1 MLEEQIRRNQIQA
14 ETTKR
19 NRSSQSKTKKHSL
32 ERSIRLKSKLLLAPI
47 DQNEEQQATIQRIGN
62 QTGNCEQTR
71 GDDDTWLNK

>member
-47 DQNEEQQATIQRIGN
+47 DQNAEQQATIQRIGN